1 MFSSLFG
8 DQPKYERKVWG
19 QRLKYEAYHVPEAE
33 LDGMRHVVDDLC
45 DRCLAVLTVRG
56 ESVDAFLGRL
66 GEARPPGGGDEHP
79 DVQAFLMSVYTVPAY
94 VDWAAIHDG
103 QLCFLK
109 HPGPAAFGL
118 LYYSLIGGFSA
129 PKIVK
134 TLDATA
140 YMTTQNYDRT
150 WRRLNETFEMVV
162 DCLEDPDGLQPGR
175 AGWKSVLRVR
185 FLHSRVRLGI
195 LSRDTP
201 WDAAQYGLPINQE
214 DMVGTLLSFS
224 TNVVETIQRMT
235 GRLTRADEE
244 AYLHLWRYIGHLIG
258 VREEFN
264 PLASI
269 ERARGTTE
277 SIVMHLLH
285 PDRRSGEVARNVLRA
300 VSGREQGRMRWSYA
314 AHSEMAR
321 LLLGHPLADALG
333 LETSLIHRLHANL
346 VWALIYV
353 LSNIFGPFIG
363 PRQVAAVKKALRFHL
378 NRALQ
383 KHAKDV

>member
-1 MFSSLFG
+1 MR
-8 DQPKYERKVWG
+8 YE
-19 QRLKYEAYHVPEAE
+19 EHHVPEAD
-33 LDGMRHVVDDLC
+33 LDAMRHEVDDVC
-45 DRCLAVLTVRG
+45 DKCLQALTARG
-56 ESVDAFLGRL
+56 ESLDAFLERL
-66 GEARPPGGGDEHP
+66 GETLPPGGDSHP
-79 DVQAFLMSVYTVPAY
+79 DVQAFLTDVYTVPAY
-94 VDWAAIHDG
+94 VDWVTLHDG

-118 LYYSLIGGFSA
+118 LYFSLIGGFSA

-134 TLDATA
+134 VLDATA
-140 YMTTQNYDRT
+140 YMTTQKYDNT

-162 DCLEDPDGLQPGR
+162 DCLEDPEGLKPGR
-175 AGWKSVLRVR
+175 SGWKSVLRVR
-185 FLHSRVRLGI
+185 FLHTRVRLGI
-195 LSRDTP
+195 LGRGT

-224 TNVVETIQRMT
+224 SNVLETIQRMT

-258 VREEFN
+258 VRDAFN
-264 PLASI
+264 PCSSL
-269 ERARGTTE
+269 ERAQGTTE

-285 PDRRSGEVARNVLRA
+285 PDRRSGEVARNVLRSVA
-300 VSGREQGRMRWSYA
+300 GREQGRMRWSYL

-333 LETSLIHRLHANL
+333 LETSLVHRLHAYL
-346 VWALIYV
+346 VWALVYA
-353 LSNIFGPFIG
+353 LSNAFGPFMG
-363 PRQVAAVKKALRFHL
+363 PKQVATVKRLLRIQV

-383 KHAKDV
+383 KHDPKKDA